1 MFIERDLRELS
12 NVSSHQFPDRSAK
25 WLIRQREHLE
35 ALLRMVG
42 GEIADAFDFEH
53 VEQLNRSF
61 ISDELRTQESDMLF
75 RVPFR
80 APTQTHQKVIVY
92 LLIESTVDRSMG
104 LRVLSYMV
112 QIWMEEERRQWD
124 EEKRPPGRV
133 GIDTYRADRLLHWQ
147 GRMESTPFSDRPHGY
162 P

>member
-25 WLIRQREHLE
+25 WLIRQRVHLE

-61 ISDELRTQESDMLF
+61 ISDPRQGEYTESG
-75 RVPFR
+75 
-80 APTQTHQKVIVY
+80 
-92 LLIESTVDRSMG
+92 DR
-104 LRVLSYMV
+104 
-112 QIWMEEERRQWD
+112 QH
-124 EEKRPPGRV
+124 GR
-133 GIDTYRADRLLHWQ
+133 IH
-147 GRMESTPFSDRPHGY
+147 H
-162 P
+162 